1 MKRLLFCLMA
11 LTLTFVVASARDVG
25 YRLQPDIGITYTVP
39 TVQPIDFTAYS
50 FAAATVEMAQAVPVQ
65 LTPIS
70 LTVNNENLIVKFKPP
85 VYKNPDYGSWK
96 YLYLR
101 TTNIENYTVLKY
113 PYYITQRY
121 LPTARHVI

>member
-1 MKRLLFCLMA
+1 MKRILFCLMA
-11 LTLTFVVASARDVG
+11 FTLTLVVANARDVG
-25 YRLQPDIGITYTVP
+25 ARLQPNIGITYSVA

-50 FAAATVEMAQAVPVQ
+50 FEAATVEMAQAVPVQ
-65 LTPIS
+65 ITPIS
-70 LTVNNENLIVKFKPP
+70 LTVNNDNLIVGFRPP

-101 TTNIENYTVLKY
+101 TTNTQNYTVLKY
-113 PYYITQRY
+113 PYSISQRY